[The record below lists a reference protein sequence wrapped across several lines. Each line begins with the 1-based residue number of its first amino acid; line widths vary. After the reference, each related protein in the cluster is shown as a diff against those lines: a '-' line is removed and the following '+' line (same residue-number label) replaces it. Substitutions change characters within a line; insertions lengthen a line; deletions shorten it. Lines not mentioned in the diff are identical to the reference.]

1 MATVKIVYLLDTNK
15 ISTAF
20 IPINNFISKQ
30 AHSKH
35 THCSCDI
42 IQDYLASFYL
52 SICYLY
58 PECYYFLCF
67 VTGNCTK

>member
-20 IPINNFISKQ
+20 IPINNFISNNIVNE
-30 AHSKH
+30 H
-35 THCSCDI
+35 TVVEI

-52 SICYLY
+52 SICYPY
-58 PECYYFLCF
+58 PEFYYFLCF